1 MLVHKFYLVD
11 CIEVEFKFELNSNR
25 FEWKQESES
34 VILSFLSHSLFSQSF
49 LSFLSHSFP
58 FSVISLPFS
67 VIPFLSQS
75 FLPFSVIFVLS
86 SVILSFSVIPQL
98 DPTCRP
104 LLPSSLALNVP
115 RDLRR
120 ASLSGPAR
128 PGQRRRPTRGN
139 PLRSGT
145 QNPNP
150 NSCVARGPPAP
161 PPLLPRRADSLGL
174 TVAPPLRRATDLNR
188 PASAPPPRLEAS
200 QAQQSCPEPLHHRDS
215 TKKSPPVSRSAP
227 EILRRR

>member
-104 LLPSSLALNVP
+104 LLPSSLALNFP

-120 ASLSGPAR
+120 APSFPGPAR
-128 PGQRRRPTRGN
+128 QCGSAALQVAAPRP
-139 PLRSGT
+139 S
-145 QNPNP
+145 
-150 NSCVARGPPAP
+150 
-161 PPLLPRRADSLGL
+161 
-174 TVAPPLRRATDLNR
+174 
-188 PASAPPPRLEAS
+188 
-200 QAQQSCPEPLHHRDS
+200 EP
-215 TKKSPPVSRSAP
+215 
-227 EILRRR
+227 

>member
-75 FLPFSVIFVLS
+75 FPFLS
-86 SVILSFSVIPQL
+86 QTFLSFLSHSFLSQL
-98 DPTCRP
+98 FSFFPLSFFLSPSFPSSTP
-104 LLPSSLALNVP
+104 PVGPFFLLP
-115 RDLRR
+115 
-120 ASLSGPAR
+120 
-128 PGQRRRPTRGN
+128 
-139 PLRSGT
+139 
-145 QNPNP
+145 
-150 NSCVARGPPAP
+150 
-161 PPLLPRRADSLGL
+161 
-174 TVAPPLRRATDLNR
+174 
-188 PASAPPPRLEAS
+188 
-200 QAQQSCPEPLHHRDS
+200 
-215 TKKSPPVSRSAP
+215 
-227 EILRRR
+227 